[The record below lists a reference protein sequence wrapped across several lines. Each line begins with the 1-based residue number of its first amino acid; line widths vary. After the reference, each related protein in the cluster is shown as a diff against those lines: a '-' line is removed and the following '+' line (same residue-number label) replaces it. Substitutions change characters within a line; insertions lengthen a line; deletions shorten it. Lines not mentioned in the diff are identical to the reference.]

1 MFNEVHSIHGHTL
14 LLITK
19 PSLQATAL
27 LQHLKQSLA
36 ITGKLHNIQRSLD
49 DISSGS
55 IILLDM
61 MEADKKLIHYW
72 QDTLSRKN
80 NNIKILLLNTPEDY
94 PYRDIE
100 NWPHINGV
108 FYAMEDQE
116 RVVNGLQG
124 VLRGE
129 CYFTQKLAS
138 YLITHSGNYRYNSTE
153 SALLTHREKEIR
165 ESLGKYP
172 NVRVYITGLLF
183 PIPAKLLY
191 SVDVFLSSA
200 GSAFA
205 TANLGIPT
213 ISYDANDLQ
222 PIGILQHTTQNSIF
236 RGPGEPPASAEELLS
251 EVLIQKK
258 YLKNIHPI
266 PDVHPD
272 FSSHMDFVS
281 QMSPKREYYDF
292 KNYTYS
298 RKEKLKR
305 LLILC
310 FGYHAVDWLR
320 DVRRYLC

>member
-108 FYAMEDQE
+108 FMPW
-116 RVVNGLQG
+116 RIKN
-124 VLRGE
+124 VLSMGCKASCAANATLRK
-129 CYFTQKLAS
+129 KLAS

-153 SALLTHREKEIR
+153 SALLTHREKEILNKLR
-165 ESLGKYP
+165 IGASNNEIARSLFISENTVKTHLYNLFKKIAVKTGHKRFP
-172 NVRVYITGLLF
+172 GQTITSGDKAMKRYLRWIVAAEFLFAAGNLHAVEVEVPGLLTDHTVSSIGHDF
-183 PIPAKLLY
+183 YRAFSDKWESDYTGNLTINERPSARWGSWITIT
-191 SVDVFLSSA
+191 VNQDV
-200 GSAFA
+200 
-205 TANLGIPT
+205 
-213 ISYDANDLQ
+213 
-222 PIGILQHTTQNSIF
+222 IF
-236 RGPGEPPASAEELLS
+236 QTFYFR
-251 EVLIQKK
+251 
-258 YLKNIHPI
+258 
-266 PDVHPD
+266 
-272 FSSHMDFVS
+272 
-281 QMSPKREYYDF
+281 
-292 KNYTYS
+292 
-298 RKEKLKR
+298 
-305 LLILC
+305 
-310 FGYHAVDWLR
+310 
-320 DVRRYLC
+320 

>member
-108 FYAMEDQE
+108 FYSMEDQE

-153 SALLTHREKEIR
+153 SALLTHREKEILNKLR
-165 ESLGKYP
+165 IGASNNEIARSLPTAGG
-172 NVRVYITGLLF
+172 TH
-183 PIPAKLLY
+183 
-191 SVDVFLSSA
+191 A
-200 GSAFA
+200 GSGPCSARSMA
-205 TANLGIPT
+205 GKSRL
-213 ISYDANDLQ
+213 
-222 PIGILQHTTQNSIF
+222 HTLAASMMPAAMPQSIRLVAGSPVF
-236 RGPGEPPASAEELLS
+236 RSRNTPAAPAVVQTRHAAGWSMLPSGAG
-251 EVLIQKK
+251 
-258 YLKNIHPI
+258 
-266 PDVHPD
+266 
-272 FSSHMDFVS
+272 SS
-281 QMSPKREYYDF
+281 
-292 KNYTYS
+292 
-298 RKEKLKR
+298 
-305 LLILC
+305 
-310 FGYHAVDWLR
+310 
-320 DVRRYLC
+320 

>member
-14 LLITK
+14 LFK
-19 PSLQATAL
+19 SLNRLCKRQLL

-129 CYFTQKLAS
+129 CYFTQKLPV
-138 YLITHSGNYRYNSTE
+138 T
-153 SALLTHREKEIR
+153 
-165 ESLGKYP
+165 
-172 NVRVYITGLLF
+172 
-183 PIPAKLLY
+183 
-191 SVDVFLSSA
+191 
-200 GSAFA
+200 
-205 TANLGIPT
+205 
-213 ISYDANDLQ
+213 
-222 PIGILQHTTQNSIF
+222 
-236 RGPGEPPASAEELLS
+236 
-251 EVLIQKK
+251 
-258 YLKNIHPI
+258 
-266 PDVHPD
+266 
-272 FSSHMDFVS
+272 
-281 QMSPKREYYDF
+281 
-292 KNYTYS
+292 
-298 RKEKLKR
+298 
-305 LLILC
+305 
-310 FGYHAVDWLR
+310 
-320 DVRRYLC
+320 

>member
-108 FYAMEDQE
+108 FYSMEDQE

-153 SALLTHREKEIR
+153 SALLTHREKEILNKLR
-165 ESLGKYP
+165 IGASNNEIARSLFISENTVKTHLYNLFKKIAVKNRTQAVSGQT
-172 NVRVYITGLLF
+172 ITSGDKAMKRYLRWIVAAEFLFAAGNLHAVEVEVPGLLTDHTVSSIGHDF
-183 PIPAKLLY
+183 YRAFSDKWESDYTGNLTINERPSARWGSWITITVNQDVIFQTFI
-191 SVDVFLSSA
+191 SV
-200 GSAFA
+200 
-205 TANLGIPT
+205 
-213 ISYDANDLQ
+213 
-222 PIGILQHTTQNSIF
+222 
-236 RGPGEPPASAEELLS
+236 E
-251 EVLIQKK
+251 
-258 YLKNIHPI
+258 
-266 PDVHPD
+266 
-272 FSSHMDFVS
+272 
-281 QMSPKREYYDF
+281 
-292 KNYTYS
+292 
-298 RKEKLKR
+298 KR
-305 LLILC
+305 LRENCRLC
-310 FGYHAVDWLR
+310 TDSN
-320 DVRRYLC
+320 

>member
-1 MFNEVHSIHGHTL
+1 MFNEVHSIHDHTL

-153 SALLTHREKEIR
+153 SALLTHREKEILNKLR
-165 ESLGKYP
+165 IGASNNEIARSLFISENTVKTHLYNLYAVEVEVP
-172 NVRVYITGLLF
+172 GLLTDHTVSSIGHDFYRAFSDKWESDYTGNLTINERPSARWGSWITITVNQDVIFQTFLF
-183 PIPAKLLY
+183 PLKRDFEKT
-191 SVDVFLSSA
+191 VVFALIQ
-200 GSAFA
+200 
-205 TANLGIPT
+205 T
-213 ISYDANDLQ
+213 
-222 PIGILQHTTQNSIF
+222 
-236 RGPGEPPASAEELLS
+236 EEALNRRQINQALLS
-251 EVLIQKK
+251 TGDLAHDE
-258 YLKNIHPI
+258 
-266 PDVHPD
+266 
-272 FSSHMDFVS
+272 F
-281 QMSPKREYYDF
+281 
-292 KNYTYS
+292 
-298 RKEKLKR
+298 
-305 LLILC
+305 
-310 FGYHAVDWLR
+310 
-320 DVRRYLC
+320 